1 MIFDWPASLV
11 PQDIAVLPPRAT
23 VGLSRSLN
31 GSTQSAPA
39 IRPPFGLKLTFGN
52 LFGDEVKAWRAMM
65 ALFEGR
71 ANAVRVPLFDL
82 WHRANDKA
90 IAAGIVGHSDGSYFS
105 DGTGYST
112 PDLSGVLV
120 AGVQGQRTIT
130 ADFRAYGQLL
140 EAGLYFGLGE
150 HPYIARRVWWDGSVA
165 RIETTPTLRKAYV
178 GEPLRLKP
186 TMIAGL
192 IDDDQG
198 ELMLRRAR
206 FGAPSL
212 ELVERFV

>member
-1 MIFDWPASLV
+1 MIFDWPDVLV

-31 GSTQSAPA
+31 GFTQSAPA

-82 WHRANDKA
+82 WHRAADAA
-90 IAAGIVGHSDGSYFS
+90 IGAGRVPHSDGAAFS
-105 DGTGYST
+105 DGAQYLTK
-112 PDLSGVLV
+112 DLAGVTSS
-120 AGVQGQRTIT
+120 GVQGQRTIT
-130 ADFRAYGQLL
+130 VDFGRYGQVL
-140 EAGLYFGLGE
+140 EAGLYFGLGD
-150 HPYIARRVWWDGSVA
+150 HPYIARRVWWDGNVA
-165 RIETTPTLRKAYV
+165 RIETTPSFRSAYV
-178 GEPLRLKP
+178 NEPLKLKP

-192 IDDDQG
+192 VDDDQG

-206 FGAPSL
+206 YGAPSL